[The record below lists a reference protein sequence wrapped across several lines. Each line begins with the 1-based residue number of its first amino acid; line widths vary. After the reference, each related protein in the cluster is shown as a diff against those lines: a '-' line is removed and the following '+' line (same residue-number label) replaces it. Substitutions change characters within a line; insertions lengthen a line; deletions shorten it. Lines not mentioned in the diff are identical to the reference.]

1 MNSSIIDLSPKILKL
16 VTFLFIFL
24 IIGNILMDLI
34 YKKDIDTGNIFWM
47 IILLFFIN

>member
-24 IIGNILMDLI
+24 IAGNILMDLI
-34 YKKDIDTGNIFWM
+34 YKKDIDTGKIFWM